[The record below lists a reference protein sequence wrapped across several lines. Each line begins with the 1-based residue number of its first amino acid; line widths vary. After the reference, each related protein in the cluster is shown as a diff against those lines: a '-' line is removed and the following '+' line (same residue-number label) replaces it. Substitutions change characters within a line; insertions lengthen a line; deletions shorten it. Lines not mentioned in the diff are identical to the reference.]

1 MYIFICL
8 FYTLT
13 NVIILEG
20 EGRVQVSRW
29 SFKRVTEAERQLEG
43 VVELTD
49 YCILHVKVFLYA
61 SCYCCWNWSKR
72 KIWDNCLVMLGERIV
87 IKISNSSYCHLDTY
101 VTLVSLILRCSISF
115 MSYTCELEKHYFF
128 PLSLSPSL
136 QPRNFNKIKHRNTSM
151 ILFLYVV
158 VIKNN
163 GLLLLIFFFQG
174 ST

>member
-128 PLSLSPSL
+128 PLSLSLSPTAK
-136 QPRNFNKIKHRNTSM
+136 F
-151 ILFLYVV
+151 
-158 VIKNN
+158 
-163 GLLLLIFFFQG
+163 
-174 ST
+174 